1 MLCGASWATYTTVG
15 RMADLVAIEDGHIH
29 LDAVQ
34 AELGGAPSEPLG
46 PRLEQLVA
54 RRQSEG
60 LLGIRVLGSQGEV
73 LAEAGALGSPGRP
86 VGLANRPIEFE
97 RCDEGYRA
105 HARPHQPPP
114 LSSPEQPPAR
124 PDLPPP
130 PHSRPPRGGPGA
142 GFRGPPPFPP
152 GPSEGGVVLFYAVE
166 RATIMQRDAAR
177 PLVLSLVLGALLIGA
192 AVYTQRA
199 FRARERAEAQLT
211 KSRELASLGELSA
224 VLAHEIRN
232 PLAALKGHS
241 QLLSEMAEP
250 NSELGEQAGR
260 VTTETLRLERLANDL
275 LSFARTGELELSEV
289 TVAALVSEAV
299 GGQED
304 VVVELNAAPTTFRLD
319 RVKVRQALGNLLENA
334 RAATTGD
341 EPLQLTVAR
350 EGTWL
355 TVAVRD
361 HGPGVQKELRDQIFQ
376 PLFTMRRSGTGLG
389 LALVKRVVELHGG
402 NVQVDDAEGGGAIF
416 TLRLPADVPSA
427 SETAAS

>member
-1 MLCGASWATYTTVG
+1 M
-15 RMADLVAIEDGHIH
+15 
-29 LDAVQ
+29 
-34 AELGGAPSEPLG
+34 
-46 PRLEQLVA
+46 
-54 RRQSEG
+54 
-60 LLGIRVLGSQGEV
+60 
-73 LAEAGALGSPGRP
+73 
-86 VGLANRPIEFE
+86 
-97 RCDEGYRA
+97 
-105 HARPHQPPP
+105 
-114 LSSPEQPPAR
+114 
-124 PDLPPP
+124 
-130 PHSRPPRGGPGA
+130 
-142 GFRGPPPFPP
+142 
-152 GPSEGGVVLFYAVE
+152 LFYTVE

-211 KSRELASLGELSA
+211 KNRELASLGELSA

-275 LSFARTGELELSEV
+275 LAFARTGELELSEV

-299 GGQED
+299 GAQED
-304 VVVELNAAPTTFRLD
+304 VVVDLNAAPTTFRLD

-341 EPLQLTVAR
+341 EPLQLTVTR

-355 TVAVRD
+355 SFAVRD

-389 LALVKRVVELHGG
+389 LAMVKRVVELHGG
-402 NVQVDDAEGGGAIF
+402 SVRVDDAEGGGAIF